1 MCEVVVL
8 HDGYSF
14 INNEGEMMA
23 NCSCTLVKGPHNI
36 IVDTMTPWD
45 SEIILTALMKHQLT
59 PDDIHFVVSTH
70 GHSDHTGNNNLF
82 LKATH
87 IVGFSISFRDKYYIH
102 PFENGEEYVIN
113 DFVKII
119 PTPGH
124 TLSDVTVLV
133 KSEGQNIAIAGDLF
147 EKYEDINNQS
157 IWQEAGSEDPA
168 KQLTNRTKIA
178 DIANW
183 IIPGHGPK
191 FEITDEIR
199 MLLKKQTTGA

>member
-14 INNEGEMMA
+14 VNNDGEMIA
-23 NCSCTLVKGPHNI
+23 NCSCTLIKGPHNI
-36 IVDTMTPWD
+36 IIDTMTPWD
-45 SEIILTALMKHQLT
+45 SEVILTALKEHQIT
-59 PDDIHFVVSTH
+59 PDDINFVVSTH

-87 IVGFSISFRDKYYIH
+87 IVGFSISFKDKYYIH
-102 PFENGEEYVIN
+102 PFEKGEEYVIN

-133 KSEGQNIAIAGDLF
+133 KSEEENIAIVICLRSM
-147 EKYEDINNQS
+147 KM
-157 IWQEAGSEDPA
+157 
-168 KQLTNRTKIA
+168 L
-178 DIANW
+178 
-183 IIPGHGPK
+183 IIKAFG
-191 FEITDEIR
+191 
-199 MLLKKQTTGA
+199 KKQDLRIPSNK

>member
-14 INNEGEMMA
+14 VNNDGEMIA
-23 NCSCTLVKGPHNI
+23 NCSCTLIKGPHNI
-36 IVDTMTPWD
+36 IIDTMTPWD
-45 SEIILTALMKHQLT
+45 SEVILTALKEHQIT
-59 PDDIHFVVSTH
+59 PDDINFVVSTH

-87 IVGFSISFRDKYYIH
+87 IVGFSISFKDKYYIH
-102 PFENGEEYVIN
+102 PFEKGEEYVIN

-133 KSEGQNIAIAGDLF
+133 KSEEENIAIV
-147 EKYEDINNQS
+147 
-157 IWQEAGSEDPA
+157 AGSEDPI
-168 KQLTNRTKIA
+168 KQVKNRTMIA

-191 FEITDEIR
+191 FEVTDEMR
-199 MLLKKQTTGA
+199 MLLKNQTTLGA